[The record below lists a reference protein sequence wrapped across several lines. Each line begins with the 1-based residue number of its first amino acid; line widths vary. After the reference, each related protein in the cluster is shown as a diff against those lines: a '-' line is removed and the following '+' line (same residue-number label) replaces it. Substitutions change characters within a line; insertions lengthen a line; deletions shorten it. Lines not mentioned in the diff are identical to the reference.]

1 MAELIRMPK
10 MSDTM
15 TDGVIAEWHK
25 KVGDKVKSGDVL
37 AEVETDKATMDL
49 ESYEEGT
56 LLYIGVEKGASV
68 PVDGVLAVIGAEG
81 EDYKALLDG
90 TSDGSQEA
98 PKEESKAASN
108 GDAPA
113 PSGDL
118 KPGEVNTK
126 LPDKDAVSAALPENV
141 NATMIRMP
149 KMSDT
154 MTEGTIVAWHKKEGD
169 TVKSGDVLAEV
180 ETDKATMDLE
190 AYEEGTLL
198 YIGVKEGSSVAVDDV
213 IAVVGEK
220 GANFKVLLEGGS
232 SNGGSPAPAPSTG
245 GSETAEQ
252 NPQANLPANA
262 DSDLSYGGGE
272 GENNADASSNGRV
285 KASPLAKRIAEE
297 KGINLGQV
305 KGSGPEGRIVK
316 SDVESFTP
324 GTAAPAAKP
333 APQAA
338 PAPQPAAE
346 QKSAPAPAPSPA
358 PQAQGEYEDFPVTQ
372 MRKTIARRLSES
384 LFTAPHFYLTMEI
397 NMDKATELRGTVNGI
412 SPVKI
417 SFNDFVIKAVAL
429 ALKQH
434 PNVNSSWLGDKIR
447 KYKYVNIGVAVAVDE
462 GLLVPVVRNADQKTL
477 STISG
482 EVKDLAGKAKDK
494 KLQPKDWEGSTF
506 SISNL
511 GMFGIE
517 EFTAIINPPDA
528 CILAIGSIKQT
539 VKFEDGVAKPT
550 GVMKVTL
557 SCDHRVVDGATGAA
571 FLQTVK
577 QLLEDPMRML
587 V

>member
-1 MAELIRMPK
+1 
-10 MSDTM
+10 
-15 TDGVIAEWHK
+15 
-25 KVGDKVKSGDVL
+25 
-37 AEVETDKATMDL
+37 MDL

-90 TSDGSQEA
+90 TSDGSQKA

-113 PSGDL
+113 PSGNL

-324 GTAAPAAKP
+324 GTAVPAAKP

>member
-15 TDGVIAEWHK
+15 TEGVIAEWHK

-49 ESYEEGT
+49 EAYEEGT
-56 LLYIGVEKGASV
+56 LLYIGVEKGQSV
-68 PVDGVLAVIGAEG
+68 PIDGVIAVIGADG

-90 TSDGSQEA
+90 SSGGSQAPAEEA
-98 PKEESKAASN
+98 KPAASASN
-108 GDAPA
+108 GAAPA
-113 PSGDL
+113 PSGPIKQD
-118 KPGEVNTK
+118 EVAKN
-126 LPDKDAVSAALPENV
+126 LPDQEAVSAAPTENV
-141 NATMIRMP
+141 NAAVIRMP

-169 TVKSGDVLAEV
+169 TVKSGDILAEV

-198 YIGVKEGSSVAVDDV
+198 YIGVKEGQAVAVDDV

-220 GANFKVLLEGGS
+220 GANFKVLLDGS
-232 SNGGSPAPAPSTG
+232 GSAAPAPAASQPAESG
-245 GSETAEQ
+245 NATAQQ
-252 NPQANLPANA
+252 NPQATQPDNA
-262 DSDLSYGGGE
+262 ATDLSYA
-272 GENNADASSNGRV
+272 GENEEAAGSNGRI

-297 KGINLGQV
+297 RGINLAQV
-305 KGSGPEGRIVK
+305 HGSGPEGRIVK
-316 SDVESFTP
+316 SDVESFVPQQKPTQ
-324 GTAAPAAKP
+324 APAQT
-333 APQAA
+333 PQAA
-338 PAPQPAAE
+338 PAQPQAT
-346 QKSAPAPAPSPA
+346 QPAPAPSPA
-358 PQAQGEYEDFPVTQ
+358 PVAQGDFEDVPVSQ

-384 LFTAPHFYLTMEI
+384 MYTAPHFYLTMEI
-397 NMDKATELRGTVNGI
+397 NMDKAMELRGTVNGI

-417 SFNDFVIKAVAL
+417 SFNDFVIKAAAI

-434 PNVNSSWLGDKIR
+434 PNVNASWLGDKIR
-447 KYKYVNIGVAVAVDE
+447 KYHYVNIGVAVAIDE

-477 STISG
+477 STIAG
-482 EVKDLAGKAKDK
+482 EVKDLAGKAKDR

-511 GMFGIE
+511 GMFGID
-517 EFTAIINPPDA
+517 EFTAIINPPDS
-528 CILAIGSIKQT
+528 CILAVGTIKQT
-539 VKFEDGVAKPT
+539 VKFEGETPKPT
-550 GVMKVTL
+550 NVMKVTL

-571 FLQTVK
+571 FLQTFK
-577 QLLEDPMRML
+577 ELLENPMRML